1 MPYLLCSVSLSLNPC
16 HKPMLAH
23 LLFLFL
29 VMQGNINCLLMRENL
44 INGDQAS
51 LMVGILLAYLTINGP
66 CHLKSCLTF
75 PSLVLNRQQ
84 PATDSDAWDTLSHID
99 HPGRVFSQAD
109 AHKYV
114 LVVCVG
120 FVLTLLCYFCLQTL
134 KSKYCINPRCIPPP
148 FI

>member
-1 MPYLLCSVSLSLNPC
+1 MPCLLCSVSLSLNPC
-16 HKPMLAH
+16 HKPVLAH
-23 LLFLFL
+23 LPFLFL
-29 VMQGNINCLLMRENL
+29 VMQGNINYLLIKENL

-109 AHKYV
+109 AHKYAPV
-114 LVVCVG
+114 LYIG
-120 FVLTLLCYFCLQTL
+120 FVLILLCCFYLQTL
-134 KSKYCINPRCIPPP
+134 KSKH
-148 FI
+148 